1 MEKERKGRKQ
11 GQGARQLEKDFE
23 FYTLLVTGSTLCY
36 WRVRRRVRRS
46 HCHVFLGGLDPGQ
59 APLKT
64 LSLMPRLAQVFL
76 SLF

>member
-1 MEKERKGRKQ
+1 MEEERRGRKQ
-11 GQGARQLEKDFE
+11 GQGARQLEKNFE
-23 FYTLLVTGSTLCY
+23 FYTLLATGFTLRY

-64 LSLMPRLAQVFL
+64 LLMMLR
-76 SLF
+76 